1 MQNDMV
7 IKEINMGFWDTAGKV
22 AKGAAEGMIEQSKEM
37 REILDRLNTYS
48 DDKLISIVQ
57 DDSLFGGPSGKEKS
71 FAKNILAKRGINI

>member
-1 MQNDMV
+1 MG

-22 AKGAAEGMIEQSKEM
+22 AKDAAEGMIEKNKEM

-57 DDSLFGGPSGKEKS
+57 DDSFFGGPSGREKS
-71 FAKNILAKRGINI
+71 FARSILVKRGIDI